1 MFSSVDQEG
10 ISHFELVECCACVLI
25 LCGWKFSVEFS
36 VGILCVDVVLE
47 LAHAERSQDSGIG
60 EGKRFPGANILLV
73 K

>member
-1 MFSSVDQEG
+1 M
-10 ISHFELVECCACVLI
+10 LI